1 MPHIS
6 TTAQTAPN
14 KLAFCI
20 AETGESV
27 SYAELDHASNRIA
40 NLFRSLGLQKDDH
53 IALMLENR
61 RELIEIAQAA
71 VRSGI
76 IFTPLSTHLKQEE
89 VRYIL
94 ENCNAKL
101 FVTSN
106 QFVEQF
112 STLALPA
119 LKHLYNVD
127 AQDAPQA
134 EFTSW
139 SSALATQPN
148 SPIQDECLGLPMLY
162 SSGTTGQPKG
172 VLARLPI
179 DSIHEVHPNMA
190 ALAAA
195 FGINENCIYLSPAP
209 LYHAAPL
216 HYCMLVMQL
225 GGSCI
230 VMQQF
235 DPERA
240 LKHIETYRVT
250 HSQWVPIMFIRMLK
264 LPEAVRNKYD
274 VSSLQFAI
282 HAAAPC
288 PIEIKQQ
295 MIDWWG
301 PIIAEYYSGSEG
313 AGMTMIDSKSW
324 LTHKGSVG
332 PALVGEIRIVSDE
345 GELLPKGEIGTV
357 YFANGSEFEYFNEP
371 EKTAS
376 AHNTHGWSTLGDVG
390 YLDDDGFLYLT
401 DRKNFMIISGGVNI
415 YPQEIENLLITHPQ
429 IADVAVFGIP
439 NEEYGEEVKAVVQL
453 LNPKEASPG
462 LAESL
467 REWTR
472 ERLSSI
478 KTPRSIDF
486 TEELPRMDNGK
497 LYKKRL
503 IEQYKKAS
511 ACA

>member
-1 MPHIS
+1 
-6 TTAQTAPN
+6 
-14 KLAFCI
+14 
-20 AETGESV
+20 
-27 SYAELDHASNRIA
+27 
-40 NLFRSLGLQKDDH
+40 
-53 IALMLENR
+53 
-61 RELIEIAQAA
+61 
-71 VRSGI
+71 
-76 IFTPLSTHLKQEE
+76 
-89 VRYIL
+89 
-94 ENCNAKL
+94 
-101 FVTSN
+101 
-106 QFVEQF
+106 
-112 STLALPA
+112 
-119 LKHLYNVD
+119 
-127 AQDAPQA
+127 
-134 EFTSW
+134 
-139 SSALATQPN
+139 
-148 SPIQDECLGLPMLY
+148 MLY

-172 VLARLPI
+172 VLAKPPI

-453 LNPKEASPG
+453 LNPEEASPG
-462 LAESL
+462 FAESL